1 MTGLSSRSISTGI
14 PKKVVTNKIS
24 QKMEL
29 KKFISTLKGCRTR
42 FTNKPNAELEKKS
55 VENLAE
61 KFGGK
66 LEAIASLKEAG
77 EIELKDYLKRVLG
90 ISNTTPNSAPVE
102 TAPKVGEAKS
112 EEEKPKPAGKV
123 VSKDED
129 GTEYAMVNGEV
140 YQIDSVKKTMKRVYK
155 SFKELATADLDLVSD
170 RVMPLTTYQRYLRDT
185 FPGEDMPIK
194 KGKLHFRGYRI
205 SCNAED
211 GFIVEDTTKY
221 YAIVETPFEGIPTPK
236 ELGEWFK
243 KPGGRKISSE
253 ECQKAIERGKELAR
267 KAKEERERNLT
278 KDEEEPDF
286 EALRK
291 KVFMLIADARSKTID
306 VDPEKFT
313 EMIPFKRWKRKVKSL
328 YTQWKDRKIRYAKFL
343 NEIETLTKEETFVVE
358 EKRHRSSFTGTLMP
372 EHKTVGMLVGD
383 KIEVDGKWIDAVPF
397 LLEYLLFYEKRA
409 MSQIMK
415 YAAGEISDVEL
426 IKNPMEVDWKVEYK
440 KRALKNTAHNARVLC
455 MVYDQVGIVAPQDL
469 LYEADLQAGDRIMI
483 VIDGELKTRTV
494 SSVERGIVLGKE
506 IGLLKLD
513 KWIKLPKKETKDK

>member
-1 MTGLSSRSISTGI
+1 
-14 PKKVVTNKIS
+14 
-24 QKMEL
+24 MEL
-29 KKFISTLKGCRTR
+29 KKFISTLKGFRTR

-55 VENLAE
+55 VESLAE

-66 LEAIASLKEAG
+66 LEAIASLKESG
-77 EIELKDYLKRVLG
+77 ENELKDYFKRVMS
-90 ISNTTPNSAPVE
+90 IASTTSSE
-102 TAPKVGEAKS
+102 ITPKEEVKS
-112 EEEKPKPAGKV
+112 EEKKPSKSVARV

-129 GTEYAMVNGEV
+129 GTEYAEKDGKIYV
-140 YQIDSVKKTMKRVYK
+140 IDTVKKTMKRVYK
-155 SFKELATADLDLVSD
+155 DFKDLASVGEEIASSKT
-170 RVMPLTTYQRYLRDT
+170 MPMTTYQRYLRDK

-205 SCNAED
+205 SCDVES
-211 GFIVEDTTKY
+211 GFTVEDTMKH

-236 ELGEWFK
+236 ELGEWFE
-243 KPGGRKISSE
+243 KPGDKKLSSDE
-253 ECQKAIERGKELAR
+253 YQKAVERGKELAR
-267 KAKEERERNLT
+267 KAKEERERNLVKKT
-278 KDEEEPDF
+278 EEEEPDF

-291 KVFMLIADARSKTID
+291 KVLRLISDARSKTID

-328 YTQWKDRKIRYAKFL
+328 YTQWKERKIRYAKFL

-372 EHKTVGMLVGD
+372 AHKKVGMLVGD
-383 KIEVDGKWIDAVPF
+383 KIEVDGKWIEAVPF

-415 YAAGEISDVEL
+415 YAVGEISDVEL
-426 IKNPMEVDWKVEYK
+426 IKNPLEVDWKVEYK
-440 KRALKNTAHNARVLC
+440 KRALENTAHNARVLC

-469 LYEADLQAGDRIMI
+469 LYEADLQVGDRIM
-483 VIDGELKTRTV
+483 VAVEGELKQQVV

-513 KWIKLPKKETKDK
+513 KWIKLPKKEKSDNK

>member
-1 MTGLSSRSISTGI
+1 
-14 PKKVVTNKIS
+14 
-24 QKMEL
+24 MEL
-29 KKFISTLKGCRTR
+29 KKFISTLKGFRTR

-55 VENLAE
+55 VESLAE

-66 LEAIASLKEAG
+66 LEAIASLKESG
-77 EIELKDYLKRVLG
+77 ENELKDYLKRVLG
-90 ISNTTPNSAPVE
+90 IPNTISNPAPAETTPKVE
-102 TAPKVGEAKS
+102 ETKS
-112 EEEKPKPAGKV
+112 EEKKPAKSAGKII
-123 VSKDED
+123 SKDED
-129 GTEYAMVNGEV
+129 GTEYAEVNGKV
-140 YQIDSVKKTMKRVYK
+140 YQIDSVKKTMKRV
-155 SFKELATADLDLVSD
+155 FKDFKDLASVSEEIASSKT
-170 RVMPLTTYQRYLRDT
+170 MPMTTYQRYLKDK

-211 GFIVEDTTKY
+211 GFLVEDTMKH
-221 YAIVETPFEGIPTPK
+221 YAVVETPFEGIPTPK
-236 ELGEWFK
+236 ELGDWLGTPGDK
-243 KPGGRKISSE
+243 KLENDEAYRKAVE
-253 ECQKAIERGKELAR
+253 KGKELAR
-267 KAKEERERNLT
+267 KAKEERERNLA
-278 KDEEEPDF
+278 KEVEEEEPDF
-286 EALRK
+286 EAFRK
-291 KVFMLIADARSKTID
+291 KVLMMIADARSKTID

-328 YTQWKDRKIRYAKFL
+328 YTQWKERKIRYAKFL

-372 EHKTVGMLVGD
+372 EHKKVGILVGD

-426 IKNPMEVDWKVEYK
+426 IKNPLEVDWKVEYK
-440 KRALKNTAHNARVLC
+440 KRALENTAHNARVLC
-455 MVYDQVGIVAPQDL
+455 MVYDQVGVVAPQDL
-469 LYEADLQAGDRIMI
+469 LYEADLQVGDRIM
-483 VIDGELKTRTV
+483 VAVDGELKTQMV

-513 KWIKLPKKETKDK
+513 KWIKLPKKETK

>member
-1 MTGLSSRSISTGI
+1 
-14 PKKVVTNKIS
+14 
-24 QKMEL
+24 MEL
-29 KKFISTLKGCRTR
+29 KKFISTLKGFRTR

-55 VENLAE
+55 VESLAE

-66 LEAIASLKEAG
+66 LEAIASLNEAG
-77 EIELKDYLKRVLG
+77 ENELKDYLKGILG
-90 ISNTTPNSAPVE
+90 IAPAPA
-102 TAPKVGEAKS
+102 APKEETKSEDKKPAKS
-112 EEEKPKPAGKV
+112 VGKII
-123 VSKDED
+123 SKDKD
-129 GTEYAMVNGEV
+129 GTEYAMVNGKV

-155 SFKELATADLDLVSD
+155 DFKDLATADLDLASD
-170 RVMPLTTYQRYLRDT
+170 KVMPMTTYQRYLKDK

-211 GFIVEDTTKY
+211 GFLVEDTMKH
-221 YAIVETPFEGIPTPK
+221 YAVVETPFEGIPTPK
-236 ELGEWFK
+236 ELGDWLGTPGDK
-243 KPGGRKISSE
+243 KLENYDTYRKAVE
-253 ECQKAIERGKELAR
+253 KGKELAR
-267 KAKEERERNLT
+267 KAKEERERNARA
-278 KDEEEPDF
+278 KEVEEEEPDF
-286 EALRK
+286 EALRR
-291 KVFMLIADARSKTID
+291 KVLRMISDARSKTID

-328 YTQWKDRKIRYAKFL
+328 YTQWKERKIRYAKFL

-358 EKRHRSSFTGTLMP
+358 EKKHRSSFTGTLMP
-372 EHKTVGMLVGD
+372 AHKTVGMLVGD

-397 LLEYLLFYEKRA
+397 LLDYLLFYEKRA

-426 IKNPMEVDWKVEYK
+426 IKNPLEVDWKVEYK
-440 KRALKNTAHNARVLC
+440 KRALENTAHNARVLC

-469 LYEADLQAGDRIMI
+469 LYEADLQVGDRIMI
-483 VIDGELKTRTV
+483 AVDGELKTQRV

-513 KWIKLPKKETKDK
+513 KWIKLSKKETKDK